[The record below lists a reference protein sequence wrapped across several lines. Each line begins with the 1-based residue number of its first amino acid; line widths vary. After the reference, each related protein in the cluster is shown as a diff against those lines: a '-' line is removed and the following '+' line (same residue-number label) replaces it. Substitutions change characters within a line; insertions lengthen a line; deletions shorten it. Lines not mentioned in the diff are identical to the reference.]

1 MKKLGTVILTLLAVV
16 SLNCMTA
23 EAAST
28 SWDLR
33 YIPHAGSSAN
43 KTSWGKFVITT
54 STKTTMKVNEVGGG
68 AKIFVYTDNGISSLF
83 SGAGST
89 TITTTKSGVKIYGG
103 VMYNEKGSYYNY
115 PKGTFVY

>member
-43 KTSWGKFVITT
+43 KTEWSKYVITVG
-54 STKTTMKVNEVGGG
+54 SKTTMKVKQVGGG
-68 AKIFVYTDNGISSLF
+68 ATVKVYTTNGIESFF
-83 SGAGST
+83 SVAGST
-89 TITTTKSGVKIYGG
+89 SVKTVSGLRVYGSVQYSDCG
-103 VMYNEKGSYYNY
+103 QYYNY

>member
-1 MKKLGTVILTLLAVV
+1 M
-16 SLNCMTA
+16 
-23 EAAST
+23 
-28 SWDLR
+28 
-33 YIPHAGSSAN
+33 H